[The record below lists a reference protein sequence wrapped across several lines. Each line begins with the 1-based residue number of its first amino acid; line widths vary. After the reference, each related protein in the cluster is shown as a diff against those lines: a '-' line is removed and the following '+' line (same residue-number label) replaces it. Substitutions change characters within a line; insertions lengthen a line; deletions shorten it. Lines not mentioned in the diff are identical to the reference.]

1 MSKLHSLT
9 STLIHANY
17 LKRKLSNSSVINE
30 MLFELTALSQEHA
43 QLLNLI
49 FIKAVI
55 MLAVVYIVL
64 IQQKTI
70 CAFVEKDMH

>member
-1 MSKLHSLT
+1 
-9 STLIHANY
+9 
-17 LKRKLSNSSVINE
+17 